1 MTEQEMMVTIRVL
14 ASEIDR
20 LTFRA
25 EYAEKR
31 WREVE
36 SELQAAK
43 KELDEA
49 SF

>member
-1 MTEQEMMVTIRVL
+1 MTEQEMMVAIRVL
-14 ASEIDR
+14 ASEIGR

-36 SELQAAK
+36 NELQTTK
-43 KELDEA
+43 KKLDEA